1 MRLVIIGLI
10 RIYRQL
16 ISPERRRRCLFRESC
31 SAYVERSAREGGS
44 LAAIRAL
51 RRRYRCCRPGYGFQ
65 FKAETNNWE
74 LVCAD
79 GSRFSPSEAASHL
92 ASEFHVIMQQ
102 IKI

>member
-1 MRLVIIGLI
+1 MRFIIIGLI

-16 ISPERRRRCLFRESC
+16 ISPERRRCLFRESC

-44 LAAIRAL
+44 LAAMRAL
-51 RRRYRCCRPGYGFQ
+51 VRRYRCCRPGYGFQ
-65 FKAETNNWE
+65 FKAGTSNWE

-79 GSRFSPSEAASHL
+79 GSRFLAPEAAPHL
-92 ASEFHVIMQQ
+92 AGEFHAIMQQ